1 MYRVNA
7 PAVYVEDLVA
17 KNPAYMAKVERV
29 VAALENPVT
38 PIIYGE
44 ADLPGMAAKG
54 LWSGR
59 GTMGKKETVPDPVLL
74 FNTFK
79 FDFERQARLDRLV
92 AAGVGVE
99 RPSRFDVLLGH
110 CAFNWQNHNQEGHP
124 DRHDNVCRPC
134 WRLHQQQGC
143 LHKCDYCAFY
153 SFSKP
158 WKNEEK
164 FFQTL
169 EKELSE
175 LPADFNPETIFI
187 GGGTPTAPDFQT
199 LEIFFPRFGKFS
211 PAEFSV
217 EANPGT
223 VDAARINISPWN
235 GDFKKVA

>member
-44 ADLPGMAAKG
+44 ADLPGMVAKG

-143 LHKCDYCAFY
+143 LHKCDYCGLGGLMIVGVNTE
-153 SFSKP
+153 SISM
-158 WKNEEK
+158 WNEMGEELGYK
-164 FFQTL
+164 AGNYPCACGPFTVPGAPTL
-169 EKELSE
+169 ECNPFTKPERADNGE
-175 LPADFNPETIFI
+175 IPCCLPPW
-187 GGGTPTAPDFQT
+187 AP
-199 LEIFFPRFGKFS
+199 
-211 PAEFSV
+211 
-217 EANPGT
+217 PG
-223 VDAARINISPWN
+223 IW
-235 GDFKKVA
+235 